1 MPLITLL
8 KYPFKKAICKKKY
21 FLNIIFLVLLKK
33 GIENK
38 DFGEKFCQKTKSE
51 KAIKMAPKKKDK
63 KSTPGI

>member
-8 KYPFKKAICKKKY
+8 KHPFKKAICKKKY
-21 FLNIIFLVLLKK
+21 FFNIIFLVLLKK

-38 DFGEKFCQKTKSE
+38 DFGGKFCQKTKGE
-51 KAIKMAPKKKDK
+51 KAIKMAPGEKRQ